1 MKSRNEKMK
10 SCIMFPAVCKEI
22 TFYSRYDVFMPY
34 LRGTHWY
41 SCTERRPRGH
51 TVQIS
56 VRNNLECHNYV
67 PGMYK
72 YQFSKGKHLFLCE
85 RKRRE

>member
-1 MKSRNEKMK
+1 MN
-10 SCIMFPAVCKEI
+10 
-22 TFYSRYDVFMPY
+22 YDVFMPY

-67 PGMYK
+67 PGMYN
-72 YQFSKGKHLFLCE
+72 YQFSKRKHLVTPLPPSRNLVNVGVE
-85 RKRRE
+85 P